1 MRLLPIREHM
11 SFSGGVAEMKADCFI
26 ESEQSQVQ
34 KLTKEEIVTVQKN
47 ELAEALHDPNYQVFI
62 FENNNELVGFAEV
75 NLEEKCFPDEDLPEV
90 CMRVLTFYIDPKFRH
105 RHLGSTVFK
114 LLKQWGHEKEASLIE
129 IEVDNDSYS
138 NQFVS
143 KQGLELVGSGVR
155 NIYRAFI

>member
-11 SFSGGVAEMKADCFI
+11 SFFHGVSEMKADCFI
-26 ESEQSQVQ
+26 EHEKPQAQ
-34 KLTKEEIVTVQKN
+34 KLTKEETVALQEN
-47 ELAEALHDPNYQVFI
+47 ALTEALSDPSYQVFV
-62 FENNNELVGFAEV
+62 FENNSELVGFAEV
-75 NLEEKCFPDEDLPEV
+75 SLEEKCFPDEDLPEV

-105 RHLGSTVFK
+105 QHLGSTVFK
-114 LLKQWGHEKEASLIE
+114 LLKQWGHEKEAALME